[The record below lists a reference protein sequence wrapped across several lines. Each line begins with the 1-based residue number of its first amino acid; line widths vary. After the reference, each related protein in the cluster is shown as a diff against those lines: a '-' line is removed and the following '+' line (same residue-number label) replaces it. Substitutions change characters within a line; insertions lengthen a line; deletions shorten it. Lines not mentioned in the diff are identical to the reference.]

1 MGFNSGF
8 KGLTAYLTNPTQQSP
23 SSKPE
28 SCSSWSRNSPNIIF
42 TIQTLITS
50 SQHRDQAFDKITAH
64 FRFITQR
71 VVVMS
76 HRPFGQHIGPM
87 FRVQESR
94 LSNPEDGTD
103 SLFRNVCKKWPLLA
117 AKFLNSWKL
126 KMGPIGCA
134 ETSVRNYYYSLRNL
148 WVLERWSWAR
158 VSSRN
163 VGKKLLL
170 LAA

>member
-1 MGFNSGF
+1 M
-8 KGLTAYLTNPTQQSP
+8 KV
-23 SSKPE
+23 
-28 SCSSWSRNSPNIIF
+28 CSSWSPNSPNIF

-50 SQHRDQAFDKITAH
+50 SQHHDQPLEKITAH
-64 FRFITQR
+64 FWFITQR
-71 VVVMS
+71 VVVIS

-94 LSNPEDGTD
+94 FSNPEDGTD
-103 SLFRNVCKKWPLLA
+103 SLFRNVGKKLLLLA

-126 KMGPIGCA
+126 KMDPIGCA

-158 VSSRN
+158 LLSRN
-163 VGKKLLL
+163 VCKKLPL